1 MFTARPDLE
10 PELEGRFAEALSAM
24 SYENPAH
31 RAVLEAEGLRRWMP
45 PHTDGYEALR
55 EAARR
60 QGFFRSLFAKAVE
73 G

>member
-1 MFTARPDLE
+1 
-10 PELEGRFAEALSAM
+10 M

-60 QGFFRSLFAKAVE
+60 QGFFRPLFAKAVE